1 MKPEVHE
8 SCFIHPTATIVGKV
22 TIGANCGIWPSAVI
36 RGDESSIEIGEGSN
50 IQDCCVVH
58 VTEGFPTKIGK
69 NVSVGHGSIIH
80 GAIIENDVIIGMG
93 AVVLNGAVV
102 AEGSII
108 GAGALVKEGVQ
119 IPPGSLVVGIPGK
132 VIREGDETLRAEA
145 LRNAKNYQQLA
156 QKHKAGDFASY

>member
-1 MKPEVHE
+1 MKPKVHE

-22 TIGANCGIWPSAVI
+22 TIRANCGIWPSAAI

-50 IQDCCVVH
+50 VQDCCVVH

-80 GAIIENDVIIGMG
+80 GATIENDVIIGMG

-102 AEGSII
+102 GEGSII
-108 GAGALVKEGVQ
+108 GAGALVKEGAQ

-132 VIREGDETLRAEA
+132 VIREGDETLRTEA

-156 QKHKAGDFASY
+156 QRHKAGDFASY